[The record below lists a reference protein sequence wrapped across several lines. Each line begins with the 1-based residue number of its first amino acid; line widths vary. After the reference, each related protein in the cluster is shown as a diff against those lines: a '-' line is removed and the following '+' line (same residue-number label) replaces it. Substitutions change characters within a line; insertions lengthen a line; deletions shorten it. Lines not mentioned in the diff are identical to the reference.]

1 MVARDPGRYD
11 QIITVARR
19 LFARHGYQGTSLNM
33 IAAEVGV
40 SKAALYHH
48 FPDKETLYR
57 SLVATGMQTLYE
69 YVYNALQLLGSH
81 PRDRLYGF
89 MRASIEYYEQ
99 YHDSWVSGSL
109 LFWTAETPAHRAMV
123 LKWRDAYEGLLKDAI
138 RDGMEAGIFRREINI
153 SLASKFLLS
162 SLNQL
167 PRWYRADGEKTAAQI
182 MECFVEM
189 FLLGV
194 DVREAP

>member
-1 MVARDPGRYD
+1 
-11 QIITVARR
+11 
-19 LFARHGYQGTSLNM
+19 M

-48 FPDKETLYR
+48 FRDKDTLYR
-57 SLVATGMQTLYE
+57 SLVATGMEALYD
-69 YVYNALQLLGSH
+69 YVHDALRSVDDS
-81 PRDRLYGF
+81 PRERVYGF
-89 MRASIEYYEQ
+89 MRASIRYYEQ

-109 LFWTAETPAHRAMV
+109 LFWSAESQEHRAIV

-138 RDGMEAGIFRREINI
+138 RAGVQAGQFRSGIDV

-167 PRWYRADGEKTAAQI
+167 PRWYRPEGEKTAAEI
-182 MECFVEM
+182 MDCFVDM
-189 FLLGV
+189 FLRGI
-194 DVREAP
+194 EADRRSED